1 MNSSRTASIGSTL
14 RPAIAQDRRKY
25 ARRDM
30 FSLASYILKDDVK
43 RSAGHIINVG
53 NGGMRLSSQDS
64 IKVGSVLRI
73 HFAMSHT
80 NEGIVVQAKVVL
92 SFYDGSKGKF
102 IHGLAFTSIS
112 PEHQRAISNF
122 VDGA

>member
-1 MNSSRTASIGSTL
+1 MNGSRVTPAGSSL

-30 FSLASYILKDDVK
+30 FSLASYILKDDIR
-43 RSAGHIINVG
+43 RSAGHIVNIG
-53 NGGMRLSSQDS
+53 SGGMRLASQDS
-64 IKVGSVLRI
+64 ITVGSVLRV

-80 NEGIVVQAKVVL
+80 NEEIVVHAKVVL

-112 PEHQRAISNF
+112 PEHQRAISSF